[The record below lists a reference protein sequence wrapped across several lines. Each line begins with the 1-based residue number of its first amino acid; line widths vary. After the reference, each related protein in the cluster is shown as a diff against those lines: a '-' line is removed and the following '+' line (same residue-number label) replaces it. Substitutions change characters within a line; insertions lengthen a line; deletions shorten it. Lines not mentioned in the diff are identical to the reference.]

1 MKVMCKYIRPILLAS
16 FMLCGAILFAQE
28 SKLVRA
34 QALYNEKKVDQ
45 AKLCIDSVVTHPET
59 AKRYEAWTIR
69 GFVYYELY
77 KRSDKNKFESSLRD
91 TVIASLKQSN
101 KLNPDADYKSQNS
114 KPLAAISGHYHSMAK
129 TYLFDQ
135 SNYDMSMK
143 AYSKFREL
151 SKLADSTVNL
161 KDRDVEFNLAA
172 GSHFSQKFNE
182 NKKDIKSF
190 EIAKVTLMKVLE
202 LNPGDTSANMNMGVM
217 YLNQSTNLIE
227 MIDAGETS
235 LSDID
240 AIQDNAIKL
249 AKQAEQFFLKVYNQ
263 NPKNKKA
270 VLALYYVYRILFD
283 KDKMLAFE
291 QKCKEL
297 KIQVTDDPQNQQK
310 K

>member
-1 MKVMCKYIRPILLAS
+1 
-16 FMLCGAILFAQE
+16 
-28 SKLVRA
+28 
-34 QALYNEKKVDQ
+34 
-45 AKLCIDSVVTHPET
+45 
-59 AKRYEAWTIR
+59 
-69 GFVYYELY
+69 
-77 KRSDKNKFESSLRD
+77 
-91 TVIASLKQSN
+91 
-101 KLNPDADYKSQNS
+101 
-114 KPLAAISGHYHSMAK
+114 
-129 TYLFDQ
+129 
-135 SNYDMSMK
+135 
-143 AYSKFREL
+143 
-151 SKLADSTVNL
+151 
-161 KDRDVEFNLAA
+161 
-172 GSHFSQKFNE
+172 
-182 NKKDIKSF
+182 
-190 EIAKVTLMKVLE
+190 
-202 LNPGDTSANMNMGVM
+202 MGVM